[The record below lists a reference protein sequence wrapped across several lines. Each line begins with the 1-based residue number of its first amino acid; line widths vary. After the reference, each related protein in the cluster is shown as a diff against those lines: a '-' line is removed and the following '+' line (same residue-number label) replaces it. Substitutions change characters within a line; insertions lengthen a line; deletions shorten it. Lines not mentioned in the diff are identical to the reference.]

1 MFSLGGGRRLF
12 CRERRQEKKRH
23 GNEIIVGNLGDQQV
37 VKYGLREEFVEEGK
51 LRLDSEYLREKRKC
65 PDTDMRI
72 YPTGSK
78 KLVSDFKQ

>member
-1 MFSLGGGRRLF
+1 M
-12 CRERRQEKKRH
+12 
-23 GNEIIVGNLGDQQV
+23 GNLGDQQV

-78 KLVSDFKQ
+78 KLVSDFKQWSDIIKMKLYILCH